1 MPSWTRPSS
10 LSNFSIHIPV
20 LALIV
25 AAFSPPVHADSFA
38 ERFEQIKK
46 TASAD
51 QLYRLLQQVPK
62 GGDLHQHLNHSYL
75 AEDWLRVAV
84 DPKVTR
90 GNAFYTRLRPRDC
103 PPEPLLSPSLSPSSP
118 SPISSLGSP
127 SSDPRRE
134 PVRFHTVQ
142 RATYEQLLPCR
153 KEEYVPLAALSESE
167 QAEWMSALRIDR
179 PGEGQSE
186 FFEQIGPRH
195 GELARDPNLARA
207 LLIENLRRFG
217 REGLRYV
224 EIQGT
229 GPRFHT
235 ARGEPMDVEQSV
247 QVLRSA
253 LADAAAQ
260 GIRVTARFIAIV
272 VRTHPDAE
280 ARLEQAIALVARH
293 RDLWVGVG
301 YAGREQDDR
310 GPALRFLPLFR
321 RMRERY
327 GDIPLSLHA
336 GESTSSGSEVR
347 DSLLLG
353 ARRIGHAVNLLGDPS
368 TLLLLRGGRF
378 LIEVNLISNLLLAY
392 VPSIRQHPFPEFLR
406 LGIPVCLNT
415 DDRGAWDSNMTDE
428 YFTAVTAFD
437 LRWDE
442 IVKIGRD
449 SLEHSFA
456 DAALKAKL
464 IADYQREIT
473 RFERRLH
480 KDTWADELRRVSPA
494 ISGYAKRTFGL

>member
-1 MPSWTRPSS
+1 MRSRTRPSI
-10 LSNFSIHIPV
+10 LSNFSIHVPV

-25 AAFSPPVHADSFA
+25 AVFSPPVRADSFA
-38 ERFEQIKK
+38 DRFEQIKK
-46 TASAD
+46 TASSD

-75 AEDWLRVAV
+75 AEDWLRLAT

-103 PPEPLLSPSLSPSSP
+103 PPASSKAPP
-118 SPISSLGSP
+118 SPP
-127 SSDPRRE
+127 SIDPRRE
-134 PVRFHTVQ
+134 LVRFHTIQ
-142 RATYEQLLPCR
+142 RATYEQLSLCR
-153 KEEYVPLAALSESE
+153 KEEYVPLTALSESE

-179 PGEGQSE
+179 PGEGQRE

-207 LLIENLRRFG
+207 LLIENLRRFE

-224 EIQGT
+224 EIQLT
-229 GPRFHT
+229 GPRFHS

-260 GIRVTARFIAIV
+260 GVRVTARFIAIV
-272 VRTHPDAE
+272 VRTQPDAE

-310 GPALRFLPLFR
+310 GPPLRFLPLFR
-321 RMRERY
+321 RMRERH

-336 GESTSSGSEVR
+336 GESTTPGSEVR

-368 TLLLLRGGRF
+368 TLLLLRSGRF

-442 IVKIGRD
+442 IVKLGRD
-449 SLEHSFA
+449 SLEYSFA
-456 DAALKAKL
+456 DDALKADL
-464 IADYQREIT
+464 IASYQREIT

-480 KDTWADELRRVSPA
+480 KDTWADELRRISPA
-494 ISGYAKRTFGL
+494 ISGYAKRSFGL